1 MSWDKLVI
9 EGMLRGRKAVLRE
22 KQLSDAADDYA
33 WASDT
38 ELARLNAALLPDIPF
53 SEYLDNYEERLRCS
67 QKQSSILAI
76 ETPEG
81 KHIGNCTYY
90 DVDRWRRKVKLGIMI
105 GDRNYWDRGYGTD
118 AMAVLMAYIFNRTK
132 LDKISVE
139 TLDWNVRA
147 QKCFKKSGFEV
158 SKLVTRGEHKFVVM
172 EVHREKHSPV

>member
-1 MSWDKLVI
+1 MSWNKLVI

-38 ELARLNAALLPDIPF
+38 ELARLNAALLPDITF

-90 DVDRWRRKVKLGIMI
+90 DVDRWRRKVKLGIML
-105 GDRNYWDRGYGTD
+105 GDRAYWDRGYGVDVITTL
-118 AMAVLMAYIFNRTK
+118 VRYIFHTTN
-132 LDKISVE
+132 LNKITVE

-147 QKCFKKSGFEV
+147 QRCFEKSGVKV
-158 SKLVTRGEHKFVVM
+158 SGYTARNGSTFVIM
-172 EVHREKHSPV
+172 EVKKTDPLP

>member
-1 MSWDKLVI
+1 MSWNKLVI

-38 ELARLNAALLPDIPF
+38 ELAQLNAALLPNIPF
-53 SEYLDNYEERLRCS
+53 SEYLDNYEELLRCS

-90 DVDRWRRKVKLGIMI
+90 DVDRWRRSAKLGIML
-105 GDRNYWDRGYGTD
+105 GDRAYWERGYGVDVITTL
-118 AMAVLMAYIFNRTK
+118 VRHIFRTTN
-132 LDKISVE
+132 LNKITVE
-139 TLDWNVRA
+139 TLDWNARA
-147 QKCFKKSGFEV
+147 QRCFEKSGFKV
-158 SKLVTRGEHKFVVM
+158 SGYTARNGNTFVIM
-172 EVHREKHSPV
+172 EVKRADPLP